1 MIRRNWRY
9 PYERATF
16 HVLAWLVLRVRRR
29 LHVEGRE
36 NVPATG
42 PVILVGNH
50 IATLDPP
57 MVTAL
62 LRRLDVFPMA
72 KAEVF
77 RTRFARFFL
86 AGWNAFPVVRHSAD
100 RRALER
106 ALQVV
111 REGHVLA
118 LFPEGTRS
126 RDARLSRAYPGA
138 GFIALRSG
146 APVVPV
152 AIWGSEDVLPK
163 GRFLPRSAHV
173 HVRYGAPLTVAR
185 RRPDGARV
193 SNQEAADDLLRAVA
207 ALLPERYR
215 GVYDGGPVEEASPPT
230 AA

>member
-1 MIRRNWRY
+1 MIKVNWRY
-9 PYERATF
+9 RFERATF
-16 HVLAWLVLRVRRR
+16 HLLAWLVMGVRRR
-29 LHVEGRE
+29 LHVEGLD
-36 NVPATG
+36 NVPRTG

-50 IATLDPP
+50 VATLDPP

-62 LRRLDVFPMA
+62 VPRLDVFAMA
-72 KAEVF
+72 KQEAF
-77 RTRFARFFL
+77 RRPLARFFL
-86 AGWNAFPVVRHSAD
+86 HGWNTFPIVRHSAD

-106 ALQVV
+106 ALQVL

-126 RDARLSRAYPGA
+126 KDARLSRAYPGA

-146 APVVPV
+146 APIIPV

-163 GRFLPRSAHV
+163 GRYLPRSAHV

-185 RRPDGARV
+185 RRADGTRV
-193 SNQEAADDLLRAVA
+193 PNQEAADEMLRAIA

-215 GVYDGGPVEEASPPT
+215 GVYDGRPMEEVSPPT